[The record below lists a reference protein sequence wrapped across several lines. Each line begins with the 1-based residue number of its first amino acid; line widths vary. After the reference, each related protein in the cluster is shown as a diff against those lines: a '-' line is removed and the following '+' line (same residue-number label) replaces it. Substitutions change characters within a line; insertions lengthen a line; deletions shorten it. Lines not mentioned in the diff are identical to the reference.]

1 VSGARDEK
9 SKVHKVHMNWV
20 EKSWK
25 IQGSQ
30 GSDE

>member
-1 VSGARDEK
+1 MWVARNEK
-9 SKVHKVHMNWV
+9 SKVHKVQMNWA
-20 EKSWK
+20 EESWK

>member
-1 VSGARDEK
+1 
-9 SKVHKVHMNWV
+9 MNWV
-20 EKSWK
+20 EESWK